1 MGSNKVIF
9 FKRCGGYCVFHQGS
23 HVTLGTKGI
32 LFSLECGRMKTRAGL
47 INLAANKII
56 GKVQHG
62 SSNLSDSPTV
72 KNRVQRRVEE
82 EQRGSDISGW

>member
-1 MGSNKVIF
+1 M
-9 FKRCGGYCVFHQGS
+9 
-23 HVTLGTKGI
+23 TLGTKGI
-32 LFSLECGRMKTRAGL
+32 LFSREGGWMKTRAGF

-72 KNRVQRRVEE
+72 KNRVQGRVEE